1 MRPAPYT
8 FEEPTNLTQAF
19 VNLKDGMPIA
29 GGQNLMPALRMRQI
43 DTPCLVSL
51 EKIESF
57 SNDILVTVDA
67 IQIGALTTISE
78 LLNCAVIEKELPWLH
93 TAASK
98 LGDTQVKNLATVVG
112 NVCWSDPRANMSIAL
127 LASRAEIK
135 VVNGKR
141 LERSIP
147 IGDFFTG
154 FQENCLD
161 DELVSSILI
170 PRNSVDVGIYDEFSR
185 QPNDLALVNVCA
197 VNSQEGVTTAIG
209 GTSTT
214 PIVVTQEHTDNVKN
228 NDSIL
233 DRIVLLLENDIDQF
247 ATDQFGSSRYRLEL
261 VHVLLKR
268 ALPIVVERS

>member
-19 VNLKDGMPIA
+19 TNLKDGMPIA

-51 EKIESF
+51 EKIDAF

-67 IQIGALTTISE
+67 IQIGALTTIGE
-78 LLNCAVIEKELPWLH
+78 LLNCAVIERELPWVH

-135 VVNGKR
+135 VVNEKR

-147 IGDFFTG
+147 IRDFFTG
-154 FQENCLD
+154 FQENCLNG
-161 DELVSSILI
+161 ELVGSILI
-170 PRNSVDVGIYDEFSR
+170 PRNSGDAGVYHEFSR
-185 QPNDLALVNVCA
+185 QPNDLALVNVC
-197 VNSQEGVTTAIG
+197 VVSNQEGVVAAIG
-209 GTSTT
+209 GTSAT
-214 PIVVTQEHTDNVKN
+214 PIVVTLEYTDNVKN

-233 DRIVLLLENDIDQF
+233 NRIISLLENYADQF
-247 ATDQFGSSRYRLEL
+247 TTDQFGSSGYKLEL
-261 VHVLLKR
+261 ARVLLKR
-268 ALPIVVERS
+268 ALPIVGEQL